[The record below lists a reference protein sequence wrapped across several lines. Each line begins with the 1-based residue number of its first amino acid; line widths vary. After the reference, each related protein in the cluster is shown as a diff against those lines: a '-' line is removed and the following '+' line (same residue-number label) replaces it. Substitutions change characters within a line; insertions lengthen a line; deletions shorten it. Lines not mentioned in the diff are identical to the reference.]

1 MKFPYVDYKAE
12 MVKGMRF
19 YHTPHGAFPSI
30 TTVLG
35 GSEPPE
41 KTKSLESWRL
51 SLGNE
56 KTNAVT
62 QKACDHGT
70 MVHLLI
76 ERHLAGEDPFAL
88 VDGQKSPQ
96 PDISAFNAL
105 KLKLKLINEV
115 WGQEQALYS
124 PSLEVAGRL
133 DCVGE
138 YKHVP
143 SIIDFKTSMN
153 KIKSKDDIKDYNLQL
168 AFYARAHN
176 ELYGT
181 DIKQGVIL
189 MVAQT
194 GFPLEFI
201 VDLEQHYPALQDRI
215 STFWTKV
222 LANYL
227 NRELNPSE

>member
-1 MKFPYVDYKAE
+1 MNKYPYVDYPAE
-12 MVKGMRF
+12 MAMGKRF

-41 KTKSLESWRL
+41 KTASLENWRNA
-51 SLGNE
+51 LGRE
-56 KTNAVT
+56 KAAAVT
-62 QKACDHGT
+62 QQACDHGT

-76 ERHLAGEDPFAL
+76 ERYLKSEDPFAPVNGL
-88 VDGQKSPQ
+88 AIPN
-96 PDISAFNAL
+96 PDKNAFNAL
-105 KLKLKLINEV
+105 KLKLKLINFV
-115 WGQEQALYS
+115 YGQEQSVYS
-124 PSLEVAGRL
+124 PTLQVAGRF

-138 YKHVP
+138 YRSVP

-153 KIKSKDDIKDYNLQL
+153 KVKGRDDVSDYELQL
-168 AFYARAHN
+168 LFYATAHN

-201 VDLEQHYPALQDRI
+201 VRFDDELMTKLQLRVA
-215 STFWTKV
+215 TFYEK
-222 LANYL
+222 LL
-227 NRELNPSE
+227 QQF

>member
-1 MKFPYVDYKAE
+1 MNFTYVDYPAE
-12 MVKGMRF
+12 MALGKRW

-41 KTKSLESWRL
+41 KTASLESWRM
-51 SLGNE
+51 SLGRE
-56 KTNAVT
+56 KAAAVT
-62 QKACDHGT
+62 QKASDHGT

-76 ERHLAGEDPFAL
+76 ERHLAGEDPFAF
-88 VDGQKSPQ
+88 VNGQKIHD
-96 PDISAFNAL
+96 PDKAAFNAL

-115 WGQEQALYS
+115 WGQEKSVYS
-124 PSLEVAGRL
+124 PTLEVAGRL

-153 KIKSKDDIKDYNLQL
+153 KVKSKTDIADYELQL
-168 AFYARAHN
+168 LMYATSHN
-176 ELYGT
+176 ELFGT

-201 VDLEQHYPALQDRI
+201 VEFNSLLMEKLKDRI
-215 STFWTKV
+215 NTFYENILKQV
-222 LANYL
+222 
-227 NRELNPSE
+227 